1 NDDSTETTLPKSGS
15 LAFVKTGVY
24 NGDATRAVVG
34 DIITYTFTVT
44 NTGNVTVDNIVI
56 NDAKLGVT
64 NLALVP
70 STLAP
75 LATGV
80 VTQDYAITQADID
93 AGVVTNTAI
102 AIGQDPQGVDVQDTS
117 GTAVDNDDSTET
129 TLPKSGSLA
138 FVKTG

>member
-1 NDDSTETTLPKSGS
+1 
-15 LAFVKTGVY
+15 VY

-75 LATGV
+75 SATGV

-117 GTAVDNDDSTET
+117 GTAV
-129 TLPKSGSLA
+129 
-138 FVKTG
+138 